1 MWWRRLF
8 RIIKLLALTAIFI
21 TVLAPEWPEF
31 GKRGYQLDTIVGLRE
46 FDFVVWEANAV
57 GTKLDAM
64 LANSQSY
71 LDDVSRR
78 QIVLD
83 YLDLMRQVRQLESE
97 INLIFAD
104 PEVNDPTAV
113 SADLRAQLAD
123 TRARMAQIQP
133 TAEAIVQ
140 DQVAAVLADERFTLL
155 GQTFPPVL
163 MNMTPVP
170 SILIVSPRD
179 RIDRLEGIPLVHGL
193 DVAAFAEMETAV
205 YENLDLSALVVPIGG
220 LGVYPA
226 MIMETSSINWLA
238 EVTAHEWAHH
248 WLTPYPVSLNYL
260 TDPQIRTINETA
272 ASILGVEVG
281 RRVIERF
288 YPEYVPPQPAE
299 SDSGGTA
306 FPADPPAFDF
316 RAEMGKTRVRV
327 DELLAEG
334 EIEAAE
340 AYMEA
345 RRAFFWENGYRIRK
359 LNQAYFAFYGA
370 YADEPGATGGDPI
383 GPMLVAIRENSPSL
397 KSFMQAITEIGDFG
411 DLEQLYGE
419 VVRK

>member
-8 RIIKLLALTAIFI
+8 RVLKLLLL
-21 TVLAPEWPEF
+21 TVLLVTAVAPEWPAF
-31 GKRGYQLDTIVGLRE
+31 GDWEYQLDTIVGLRE

-57 GTKLDAM
+57 GAKLDAM
-64 LANSQSY
+64 LANGQSY
-71 LDDVSRR
+71 LDEPTRR

-83 YLDLMRQVRQLESE
+83 YLDLMRQARQLASE
-97 INLIFAD
+97 IDLIFTD

-123 TRARMAQIQP
+123 TRERMAQIQP

-140 DQVAAVLADERFTLL
+140 DQVASALADERFAIL
-155 GQTFPPVL
+155 GQTFPPAL
-163 MNMTPVP
+163 MHMTPLP
-170 SILIVSPRD
+170 AILIVSPRD
-179 RIDRLEGIPLVHGL
+179 RIDRLEGIPLAHGL
-193 DVAAFAEMETAV
+193 DVVAYDEMETAV
-205 YENLDLSALVVPIGG
+205 YDQLDLSALAVPIGG

-260 TDPQIRTINETA
+260 TDPQIRTINETV

-281 RRVIERF
+281 QRVIERY
-288 YPEYVPPQPAE
+288 YPEFAPPPEPLE
-299 SDSGGTA
+299 SDTA
-306 FPADPPAFDF
+306 GPPDPPAFDF
-316 RAEMGKTRVRV
+316 RAEMGETRVRV
-327 DELLAEG
+327 DEMLADG
-334 EIEAAE
+334 EVAAAE

-383 GPMLVAIRENSPSL
+383 GPMLLAIRENSPSL
-397 KSFMQAITEIGDFG
+397 KRFMQAITGVSDFT
-411 DLEQLYGE
+411 DLEALYAE
-419 VVRK
+419 VVGE